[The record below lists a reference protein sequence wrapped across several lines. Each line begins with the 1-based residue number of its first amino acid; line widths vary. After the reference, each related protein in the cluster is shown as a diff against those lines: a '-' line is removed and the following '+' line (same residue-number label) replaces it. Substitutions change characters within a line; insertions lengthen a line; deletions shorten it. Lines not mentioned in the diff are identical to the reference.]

1 VLLPAE
7 PSHQPLSL
15 SLILPFCFKTESH
28 VAQANSNYVVMDGLA
43 FLTLCL
49 YLPNSGTIGVG
60 HEARPALVLLLL
72 LLLLLL
78 FFFNL

>member
-1 VLLPAE
+1 
-7 PSHQPLSL
+7 
-15 SLILPFCFKTESH
+15 
-28 VAQANSNYVVMDGLA
+28 MDGLA